1 MSEPYSTRPRQVGP
15 SLPSPLQRR
24 PAQRAPRSARALA
37 RLLVLGGLLAGSVA
51 LVVAPAS
58 GQGLDTPRA
67 EFGIDNPIVRENAQ
81 PGDLNWQLPS
91 APRVESKV
99 STADQPDATHE
110 GIARWDPPPI
120 SGYADRTSVAPGEVI
135 RFYVSTTAPLYDL
148 NISRMGW
155 YGGKGGRTV
164 HTVYGLPG
172 VWQPVPAPDPDT
184 GLIVADWQ
192 PSYSLTIPLG
202 WPSGVYL
209 VRLLATNEY
218 LDAAYIMFVVR
229 DDNQVAD
236 FVYKV
241 AVNTYQAYNNWGGKS
256 LYAYNSV
263 GPPATKVSY
272 DRPYSQWQGA
282 GHFFDWDY
290 PMIRWLEREGY
301 NVTYI
306 TDIDAHTDRAYQRS
320 RRALLS
326 VGHDEYWTWEMRA
339 AWEAA
344 RDANRSLGF
353 FGGDTIYWQVRL
365 EPSARGV
372 PNRVLVCYRDPA
384 LDPLAGIDDQRV
396 TVRWRDAPLG
406 RPENALVGVLFDN
419 AIPWEEDFPYV
430 VKAADHWI
438 FDGTDARPGDAW
450 SRIVGYE
457 YDLAY
462 NNGHSPP
469 NLVVLS
475 ESPVVGANGRPSV
488 SHSTYYRQGGMVFAA
503 GTIDWAWALDDF
515 RQQWG
520 GTPSRVDSRL
530 QRVTANVLRAFRQG
544 GPPVRPSTP
553 REEGSPGWW
562 LAGLALSAAAVLGG
576 GTAWLLLRRRS
587 PQYDPWPE

>member
-1 MSEPYSTRPRQVGP
+1 MGDRPRGARP
-15 SLPSPLQRR
+15 RR
-24 PAQRAPRSARALA
+24 WPPQLAAVAL
-37 RLLVLGGLLAGSVA
+37 LSGLLAGSA
-51 LVVAPAS
+51 MIAVAPAS
-58 GQGLDTPRA
+58 SQRADDPRA
-67 EFGIDNPIVRENAQ
+67 EFGVTNPIVRENAL
-81 PGDLNWQLPS
+81 PGDDGWVPVTPARAEALV
-91 APRVESKV
+91 AGV
-99 STADQPDATHE
+99 DHPDSPQE
-110 GIARWDPPPI
+110 GIDGWDPPPI
-120 SGYADRTSVAPGEVI
+120 SGYADRASVAPGEVI

-148 NISRMGW
+148 NIVRMGW
-155 YGGKGGRTV
+155 YGGKGGRSL

-172 VWQPVPAPDPDT
+172 RWQPLPTPDPDS
-184 GLIVADWQ
+184 GLLVADWQ
-192 PSYSLTIPLG
+192 PSYSFTIPLN

-209 VRLLATNEY
+209 VRLMAANEY
-218 LDAAYIMFVVR
+218 YDIGYILFVVR

-236 FVYKV
+236 FVYKL

-263 GPPATKVSY
+263 GAPATKVSF

-282 GHFFDWDY
+282 GRFFDWDF

-306 TDIDAHTDRAYQRS
+306 TDIDAHTDRAYQRG

-326 VGHDEYWTWEMRA
+326 VGHDEYWTLEMRA

-344 RDANRSLGF
+344 RDANISLGF
-353 FGGDTIYWQVRL
+353 FGGNTLYWQVRL
-365 EPSARGV
+365 EPSTRGV
-372 PNRVLVCYRDPA
+372 PNRVLVCYREA
-384 LDPLAGIDDQRV
+384 ARDPLAGTDDQRV

-419 AIPWEEDFPYV
+419 AIPWEEDFPWV

-438 FDGTDARPGDAW
+438 FEGTDAQPGQAW

-457 YDLAY
+457 YDLAL

-469 NLVVLS
+469 GLVVLA
-475 ESPVVGANGRPSV
+475 ESPVVGYNGRPSV

-503 GTIDWAWALDDF
+503 GTIDWAWALDDL
-515 RQQWG
+515 RQRWSDA
-520 GTPSRVDSRL
+520 PSRVDPRI

-544 GPPVRPSTP
+544 GPPVRASSSHEGAVPS
-553 REEGSPGWW
+553 WL
-562 LAGLALSAAAVLGG
+562 LAGLAVGAAAALGTA
-576 GTAWLLLRRRS
+576 TAWLVLRRRG
-587 PQYDPWPE
+587 PQYDPWLE